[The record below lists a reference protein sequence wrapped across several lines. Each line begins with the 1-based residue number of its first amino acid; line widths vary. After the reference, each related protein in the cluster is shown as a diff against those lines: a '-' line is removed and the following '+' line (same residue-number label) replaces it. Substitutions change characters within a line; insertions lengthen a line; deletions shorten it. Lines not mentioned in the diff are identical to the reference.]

1 MTKILQYK
9 NFIYTS
15 IYEFCKKDFEFN
27 ISYNFHLFCKT
38 GFEINISYNFYL
50 IVMRSKICT
59 CIFNCEFCKTSGLC
73 CY

>member
-1 MTKILQYK
+1 MTKILQFK

-15 IYEFCKKDFEFN
+15 IYEFCKKDFEF
-27 ISYNFHLFCKT
+27 
-38 GFEINISYNFYL
+38 NISYNFYL